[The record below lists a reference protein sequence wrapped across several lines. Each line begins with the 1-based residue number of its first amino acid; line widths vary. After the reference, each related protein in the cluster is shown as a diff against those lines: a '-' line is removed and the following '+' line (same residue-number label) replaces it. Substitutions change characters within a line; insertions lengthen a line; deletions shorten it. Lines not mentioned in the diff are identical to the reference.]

1 LWLAAVSFKFTIL
14 NFLGF
19 NQNYLYKAFND
30 THITITKKT
39 SLPTNLKK
47 LKLTPYAFYDNESL
61 SLVYYLSRVNK
72 SLSYLKQQNFMQ
84 QKYKSYNMSLMGNI
98 HDLLLESTVLQE
110 SNNVRFNFK
119 ELNSY
124 IYNYELENNT
134 SLHWSNYFTP
144 TAYTMSLL
152 SGPQFYTINLNS
164 LQNLNNTK
172 FSSVLNNLNVYSNLN
187 QSKQD
192 RWFMKNSIL
201 SNSSTVDLNAFTQ
214 AKKLVGVNLLDSSNT
229 SSNIWNSSKMT
240 QLTKASELQKLS
252 LLQNFIGLNTTFGS
266 NNELKSINE
275 LSAGLEGF
283 NYFES
288 SSLWTTKKYFFTNQ
302 LKLNTVL
309 VNTIKANQLQPQ
321 VTDTFSAFNLI
332 SNLHNSNINLQL
344 NELNNLTNTSATNTF
359 GLGVSDLNQN
369 IFIQS
374 EDIDL
379 LNSFNLDIINN
390 LNSPIIEKNTT
401 ISDYTIVHPFFKK
414 QIINYKN

>member
-1 LWLAAVSFKFTIL
+1 
-14 NFLGF
+14 
-19 NQNYLYKAFND
+19 
-30 THITITKKT
+30 
-39 SLPTNLKK
+39 
-47 LKLTPYAFYDNESL
+47 
-61 SLVYYLSRVNK
+61 
-72 SLSYLKQQNFMQ
+72 
-84 QKYKSYNMSLMGNI
+84 
-98 HDLLLESTVLQE
+98 
-110 SNNVRFNFK
+110 
-119 ELNSY
+119 
-124 IYNYELENNT
+124 
-134 SLHWSNYFTP
+134 
-144 TAYTMSLL
+144 
-152 SGPQFYTINLNS
+152 
-164 LQNLNNTK
+164 
-172 FSSVLNNLNVYSNLN
+172 
-187 QSKQD
+187 
-192 RWFMKNSIL
+192 
-201 SNSSTVDLNAFTQ
+201 
-214 AKKLVGVNLLDSSNT
+214 
-229 SSNIWNSSKMT
+229 MT

-390 LNSPIIEKNTT
+390 LTSPIIEKNTT